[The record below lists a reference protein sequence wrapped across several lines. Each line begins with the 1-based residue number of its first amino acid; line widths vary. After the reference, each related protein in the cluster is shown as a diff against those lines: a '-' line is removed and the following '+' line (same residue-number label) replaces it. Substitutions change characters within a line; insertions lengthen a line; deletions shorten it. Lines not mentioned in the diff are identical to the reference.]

1 MKEKLIKEIARLY
14 NESIP
19 DFAPKTSRIA
29 YWSEFFNSENAR
41 LLSSFEDKGQIPSG
55 DEGRLALNVLEFT
68 HLLAMHK
75 VFTEH
80 PEIHEAMT
88 EEYRK
93 LSEIIS
99 LTKDI

>member
-1 MKEKLIKEIARLY
+1 MEKSLIKKIALLY

-19 DFAPKTSRIA
+19 DFAPKTSRIT

-41 LLSSFEDKGQIPSG
+41 LLSDFDNNGQISPE
-55 DEGRLALNVLEFT
+55 DCGRLALNVLEYA
-68 HLLAMHK
+68 HLLTMHT
-75 VFTEH
+75 VFAEH
-80 PEIHEAMT
+80 LETLVAMT
-88 EEYRK
+88 EEFRK